1 MSPYP
6 LLQSQWLLSLINLL
20 STRHFSVFPG
30 GWVIKNL
37 PAMQETRVRSLG
49 QDDPMEEDMAT
60 HSSILAWE
68 NPMDR
73 GAWWATVH
81 GVAKSWAQLRTKQQ
95 RDTLTCDSL
104 DTYGLPLQVGWGKL
118 PDNAHV
124 YPIWRHTHT
133 QWGRRPRGR
142 GYMYTYSWFTSLYSR
157 N

>member
-49 QDDPMEEDMAT
+49 QEDPMEEDMAT

-68 NPMDR
+68 NPMDS

-81 GVAKSWAQLRTKQQ
+81 GVAKRRTWLSNF
-95 RDTLTCDSL
+95 TFFSFL
-104 DTYGLPLQVGWGKL
+104 
-118 PDNAHV
+118 V
-124 YPIWRHTHT
+124 YPYASL
-133 QWGRRPRGR
+133 WGCALYGS
-142 GYMYTYSWFTSLYSR
+142 GQMYNNLCPSWEFYTILWSWKFSRLKIFIASL
-157 N
+157 